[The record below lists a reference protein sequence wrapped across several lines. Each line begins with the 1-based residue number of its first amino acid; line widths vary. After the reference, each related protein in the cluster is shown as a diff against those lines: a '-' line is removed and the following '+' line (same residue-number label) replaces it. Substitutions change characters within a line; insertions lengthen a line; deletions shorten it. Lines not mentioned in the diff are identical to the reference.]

1 MILFALW
8 KSNPAV
14 GPTFT
19 HSHPTTHTLTPTHHQ
34 HTPQDNAKSQMPA
47 LSPSSAS
54 PRGSIARRQ
63 ATGAGSPLPTPST
76 VSPEKTA
83 LRWLETSATRPKL
96 YHAPER
102 PGAGHYRHAHH
113 EILTPEHAQRQYTLV
128 MQDLSKKDP
137 EWLDDLPLFGAP
149 AALFHDHPL
158 TQEQEAASRRVLCVL
173 GYTLEIDF
181 CPLLLDLVPLLM
193 VIMAPSQSSSVSAS
207 PAAAL
212 RAEAVVYA
220 VVRNMH
226 LHRPFYF
233 GTGHRQFLATL
244 AAFRDYMHRYFPET
258 AARMAAVG
266 ADTEDWLGA
275 IFYRCLVSLIAHR
288 DLLRLLDLFLE
299 DGMCFFFRFML
310 CLFKETK
317 WRLKSME
324 LESAALWW
332 GQLADFTFSL
342 DFDIEQG
349 LGSVLAH
356 YGTMVKR
363 SNLDRLLALRMSDPV
378 ERELIVKQDIQPLQM
393 HGLGVFADVN
403 GSTSILHNK
412 RTYLKLLASF
422 LPLHQRQ
429 RKLSMLFSS
438 DRHGRSLDSL
448 YRICG
453 KQHPCILLIEEYRH
467 GHVIGAYCPDPINPG
482 RAVSG
487 TGAAF
492 LFRLTRPA
500 VRYGWVRDAA
510 RAIEETDM
518 FQLATP
524 KFFAVGMSNDAD
536 YPGLKLDADLE
547 NGSSHHSKTFANLPL
562 CGRGQEKFG
571 IRRVEVHA
579 IVGGEGGRGGGG
591 LKFIE

>member
-1 MILFALW
+1 MLA
-8 KSNPAV
+8 SSP
-14 GPTFT
+14 
-19 HSHPTTHTLTPTHHQ
+19 
-34 HTPQDNAKSQMPA
+34 
-47 LSPSSAS
+47 LSSS
-54 PRGSIARRQ
+54 PRGSVARRHG
-63 ATGAGSPLPTPST
+63 TGAGSPLPPLTPV

-102 PGAGHYRHAHH
+102 PGAGHYHHAHH

-128 MQDLSKKDP
+128 VGDLTKKDP

-149 AALFHDHPL
+149 AASLHDHPL

-193 VIMAPSQSSSVSAS
+193 TFLP
-207 PAAAL
+207 
-212 RAEAVVYA
+212 EAIVYA

-266 ADTEDWLGA
+266 ADTEDWLSA
-275 IFYRCLVSLIAHR
+275 IFYRCLVPLVAHR

-310 CLFKETK
+310 SLFKETK

-332 GQLADFTFSL
+332 SQLADHTFSL
-342 DFDIEQG
+342 DFDVEQS
-349 LGSVLAH
+349 LGAVLAH
-356 YGTMVKR
+356 YGKRVKR
-363 SNLDRLLALRMSDPV
+363 SNLDRLLSLRMTDPV

-393 HGLGVFADVN
+393 HGLAVFADVN

-438 DRHGRSLDSL
+438 ERHGRSLDTL
-448 YRICG
+448 YRLC
-453 KQHPCILLIEEYRH
+453 QRHHPCILLIEDYRH
-467 GHVIGAYCPDPINPG
+467 GHVIGAYCPDPIHPG
-482 RAVSG
+482 KTVSG

-510 RAIEETDM
+510 RAMEETDM

-547 NGSSHHSKTFANLPL
+547 TGSSHHSKTFANLPL

-579 IVGGEGGRGGGG
+579 I
-591 LKFIE
+591 INPN